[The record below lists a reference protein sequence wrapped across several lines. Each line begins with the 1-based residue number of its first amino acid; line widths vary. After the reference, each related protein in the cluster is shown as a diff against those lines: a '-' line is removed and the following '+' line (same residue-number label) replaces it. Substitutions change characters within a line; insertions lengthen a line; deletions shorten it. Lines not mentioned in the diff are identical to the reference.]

1 MIIQQESTS
10 WDSTKMCATCLS
22 WLQCRYIGVKKAHLT
37 ALTTQDSLYAEG
49 TDHRV
54 WVSLEL
60 REPGMQGA
68 CFCPKCLSMPR
79 VMTPITLVFWVWG
92 PWFWIGA
99 FLYLGFMD
107 YDDYGPTAFWWLK
120 QDKVMVHQL
129 LRGVDKSGAM
139 STRLHVPVSLWWK
152 NMKRSNCCCMFARH
166 GRLGLGNH
174 RNDDSLCFFCSF
186 ISSFHFEKGT
196 LLERESCELRLYPI
210 AVLSLTTL
218 MSTIAIK
225 PVVHPTSDLP
235 KYWYV
240 KRYILMM
247 SASPY
252 EDLSM
257 SCHLRQSLRFNEW
270 TTTLN
275 EGSKTPDSVTEM
287 LDVIQTYLWSTRAR
301 IEAEWLG
308 AKLHRRLDIPM
319 CKVHGDP
326 SDGTLNNQPHIH
338 LIWWVL
344 GTVRTYY
351 IPF

>member
-79 VMTPITLVFWVWG
+79 VMTPITLVFWGWG

-174 RNDDSLCFFCSF
+174 RNDDSLCFFLF
-186 ISSFHFEKGT
+186 IYFKFSLWKRNPSGERVLRAQVVPYRSALFDNSNVYYSYKTCGSSNQWLAKVLVCEAIHFDDECKPLWRSIHVMPSPAVAKVQWVDNNIEWGIQNP
-196 LLERESCELRLYPI
+196 RLGHRDAGCYTD
-210 AVLSLTTL
+210 VF
-218 MSTIAIK
+218 MEYQSTYRGRVTWSKITSTSW
-225 PVVHPTSDLP
+225 HP
-235 KYWYV
+235 
-240 KRYILMM
+240 
-247 SASPY
+247 
-252 EDLSM
+252 
-257 SCHLRQSLRFNEW
+257 
-270 TTTLN
+270 
-275 EGSKTPDSVTEM
+275 
-287 LDVIQTYLWSTRAR
+287 DV
-301 IEAEWLG
+301 
-308 AKLHRRLDIPM
+308 
-319 CKVHGDP
+319 
-326 SDGTLNNQPHIH
+326 
-338 LIWWVL
+338 
-344 GTVRTYY
+344 
-351 IPF
+351 